1 MRKMMQRSLSCLLT
15 LAMVVTM
22 LMTSTL
28 AAEKSVKITL
38 EYPKDVPANDVVVTM
53 FKGIP
58 AWYQK
63 REAKTVEGIVKAFTE
78 PNSEN
83 YPKLTIIEPD
93 KDGKYTV
100 TEAGGYCY
108 LVRGKVESK
117 YYSIVKLFLVTEA
130 DLKAGAKTLP
140 VKTAPIAGTG
150 YETSNNNPVGV
161 NGEKAPAGFD
171 QGVGYGVPIEGTDEM
186 EYLLGT
192 DELVG
197 YKPFTTPAFQEGR
210 ALYQATTNEEM
221 TAFIKEYATKSSYM
235 HVFSAGKTA
244 HYGYDYPVLV
254 FTKKNI
260 PANATMDDAAKI
272 LREDGKPIVWQ
283 QAQIH
288 PYEPAAGESALV
300 MIQELCGQYGEDI
313 LDKIDI
319 VMIPRINVEG
329 AFLFVRTD
337 YDGIDMNRDH
347 MAINSKET
355 VMLHETY
362 YKFMP
367 HVVIDNHE
375 FFFSEMGNYN
385 NDPEKFE
392 LNDFQITGA
401 SSLNDDPAVTKLT
414 TELVVDKM
422 HKDLLDTGFRAY
434 HYGITSNNPIGRAYY
449 GLGNAISILIESHGA
464 DGALFAMPRRV
475 YGQVVATKSIYD
487 TTAANAK
494 TVMDTVNT
502 ARAKVAETGKT
513 YSESDVLVL
522 KQSASGKVKS
532 PTPLHQYVADIYG
545 NINSIGANAISLQ
558 DTIVRS
564 RPRPTAYVVP
574 ADVEWIG
581 KLLYT
586 LDRHGAEYYKL
597 NAGSSAELQQYYY
610 IEADGTK
617 SCIADLRDSA
627 KVTFEKGAYVIP
639 MDQESGTI
647 IGMLMEPDVGDSA
660 RYNGTIYQNGLLKYD
675 ETTKNF
681 PLYRY
686 TGNDPRTTLVS
697 NGTSAEPTQPTQ
709 PEKPSQPASSD
720 TYTVVSGDSLW
731 KIASKQLGNGN
742 RWTEIYDLNKDTVK
756 SPSVIFVGQIL
767 KMPLTAVSQ

>member
-1 MRKMMQRSLSCLLT
+1 MNHRIVLSTTGTVLYIEAAMMLIPLLIAMGFKEHKQA
-15 LAMVVTM
+15 LAF
-22 LMTSTL
+22 L
-28 AAEKSVKITL
+28 AAIL
-38 EYPKDVPANDVVVTM
+38 
-53 FKGIP
+53 
-58 AWYQK
+58 
-63 REAKTVEGIVKAFTE
+63 
-78 PNSEN
+78 
-83 YPKLTIIEPD
+83 
-93 KDGKYTV
+93 
-100 TEAGGYCY
+100 
-108 LVRGKVESK
+108 
-117 YYSIVKLFLVTEA
+117 
-130 DLKAGAKTLP
+130 
-140 VKTAPIAGTG
+140 IAT
-150 YETSNNNPVGV
+150 
-161 NGEKAPAGFD
+161 
-171 QGVGYGVPIEGTDEM
+171 GVGFLLLLVI
-186 EYLLGT
+186 YLLGT

-197 YKPFTTPAFQEGR
+197 YKPFTTPAFQEGS

-221 TAFIKEYATKSSYM
+221 TAFIKEYAAKSNYM

-272 LREDGKPIVWQ
+272 LREGGKPIVWQ

-300 MIQELCGQYGEDI
+300 MIQELCGQYGEGI
-313 LDKIDI
+313 LDKIDV

-355 VMLHETY
+355 AMLHETY

-494 TVMDTVNT
+494 TVMGTVNT
-502 ARAKVAETGKT
+502 ARAKIAEAGKT
-513 YSESDVLVL
+513 YDESDILVL

-586 LDRHGAEYYKL
+586 LDHHGAEYYKL

-617 SCIADLRDSA
+617 SCIADLRGSA

-675 ETTKNF
+675 EKTMNF

-697 NGTSAEPTQPTQ
+697 NGTVAEPAQ
-709 PEKPSQPASSD
+709 PEKPAEEPSQPTSGG
-720 TYTVVSGDSLW
+720 TYTVVSGDNLW
-731 KIASKQLGNGN
+731 KIASKCLGSGS
-742 RWTEIYDLNKDTVK
+742 RWIEIYELNRATVK
-756 SPSVIFVGQIL
+756 SSELIYVGQVL
-767 KMPLTAVSQ
+767 KLPAM

>member
-1 MRKMMQRSLSCLLT
+1 
-15 LAMVVTM
+15 
-22 LMTSTL
+22 
-28 AAEKSVKITL
+28 
-38 EYPKDVPANDVVVTM
+38 
-53 FKGIP
+53 
-58 AWYQK
+58 
-63 REAKTVEGIVKAFTE
+63 
-78 PNSEN
+78 
-83 YPKLTIIEPD
+83 
-93 KDGKYTV
+93 
-100 TEAGGYCY
+100 
-108 LVRGKVESK
+108 
-117 YYSIVKLFLVTEA
+117 
-130 DLKAGAKTLP
+130 
-140 VKTAPIAGTG
+140 
-150 YETSNNNPVGV
+150 
-161 NGEKAPAGFD
+161 
-171 QGVGYGVPIEGTDEM
+171 
-186 EYLLGT
+186 
-192 DELVG
+192 
-197 YKPFTTPAFQEGR
+197 
-210 ALYQATTNEEM
+210 
-221 TAFIKEYATKSSYM
+221 M

-272 LREDGKPIVWQ
+272 LREGGKPIVWQ

-355 VMLHETY
+355 AMLHETY

-502 ARAKVAETGKT
+502 ARAIR
-513 YSESDVLVL
+513 SDWMR
-522 KQSASGKVKS
+522 
-532 PTPLHQYVADIYG
+532 
-545 NINSIGANAISLQ
+545 SI
-558 DTIVRS
+558 
-564 RPRPTAYVVP
+564 
-574 ADVEWIG
+574 
-581 KLLYT
+581 
-586 LDRHGAEYYKL
+586 
-597 NAGSSAELQQYYY
+597 
-610 IEADGTK
+610 
-617 SCIADLRDSA
+617 
-627 KVTFEKGAYVIP
+627 
-639 MDQESGTI
+639 
-647 IGMLMEPDVGDSA
+647 
-660 RYNGTIYQNGLLKYD
+660 
-675 ETTKNF
+675 
-681 PLYRY
+681 
-686 TGNDPRTTLVS
+686 
-697 NGTSAEPTQPTQ
+697 
-709 PEKPSQPASSD
+709 
-720 TYTVVSGDSLW
+720 
-731 KIASKQLGNGN
+731 
-742 RWTEIYDLNKDTVK
+742 
-756 SPSVIFVGQIL
+756 
-767 KMPLTAVSQ
+767 